1 MRKGMWPTLGVA
13 GTGLLVGLGSGALA
27 GPDKIANP

>member
-13 GTGLLVGLGSGALA
+13 GTGVLLGLWSGALA
-27 GPDKIANP
+27 GPEKIA